1 MTKAEEKAAEL
12 YHKPYPEKSDDYIP
26 NMFAMQSRKD
36 FISGYNYK
44 AFQHEWVSV
53 KDRLPTEAD
62 AVDGEVE
69 IILYLLNGSWK
80 KLLVFYER
88 VSEFQYYVN
97 PIANSHWRTPLA
109 NNFPE
114 PPKTEI

>member
-1 MTKAEEKAAEL
+1 MTAEEKAAENAL
-12 YHKPYPEKSDDYIP
+12 RYHNFGQHDLAQDI
-26 NMFAMQSRKD
+26 FKD
-36 FISGYNYK
+36 GFHAGANWKES
-44 AFQHEWVSV
+44 QHEWVSV

-69 IILYLLNGSWK
+69 IIHYLLNGSWK

-88 VSEFQYYVN
+88 VSEFQYYVS
-97 PIANSHWRTPLA
+97 PIANLHWRTPLA
-109 NNFPE
+109 NSFPE